1 MYIDDL
7 LFVCVGSLVTII
19 GYLLYCVIKLENR
32 EDTFGNLSKNEFI
45 ELTVI
50 LNDFLHSNRNYDK
63 IFNICKVN
71 SNILAL
77 SKWLISEDRSIPD
90 INNVLDFSDSEY
102 DSDESDESNQSGESG
117 ESNGSFDSSSTINHD
132 SSDKDSSS
140 EEESNQEIEKDLRE
154 IKMTANENSNENSNE
169 NIRESNNKGN
179 EKSND
184 NTLNDLVK
192 NLEQNIENTNNLE
205 EINLQETKE
214 NQKICTRE
222 VNLLTDYSLYLDHF
236 GRSNFSPNITLNRY
250 ISIKKGDVIFFINYA
265 QLNFFK
271 WIIKVGLYQYIEDN
285 KESLMEQFQE
295 FKNKKYNNKFKS
307 EPLVLQSTHVI
318 NEKKTN

>member
-71 SNILAL
+71 TNILAL
-77 SKWLISEDRSIPD
+77 TKWLISEDRSIPD

-102 DSDESDESNQSGESG
+102 DSDESNDSNQSS
-117 ESNGSFDSSSTINHD
+117 ESNESSDSSSTTNHD
-132 SSDKDSSS
+132 SSSDKDLNS
-140 EEESNQEIEKDLRE
+140 EEESNQETEEDLRE
-154 IKMTANENSNENSNE
+154 IKMTANENSNKTSNE
-169 NIRESNNKGN
+169 NISESNNKDN

-184 NTLNDLVK
+184 DTLNDLVK

-205 EINLQETKE
+205 EINLQETKD

-250 ISIKKGDVIFFINYA
+250 ITIKQGDVVFFINYA

-285 KESLMEQFQE
+285 KEILMEQFQQ
-295 FKNKKYNNKFKS
+295 FKNKKYNNKSKS
-307 EPLVLQSTHVI
+307 EPLVLRSTPVI
-318 NEKKTN
+318 NDKKIN